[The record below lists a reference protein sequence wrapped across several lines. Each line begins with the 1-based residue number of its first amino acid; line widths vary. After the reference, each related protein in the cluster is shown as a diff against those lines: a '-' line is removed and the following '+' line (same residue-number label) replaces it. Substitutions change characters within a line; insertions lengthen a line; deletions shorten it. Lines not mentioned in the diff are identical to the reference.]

1 MIFSVANYI
10 LAVKHLDRMARTL
23 GAKRIYALGEEHD
36 REALKCSVGN
46 SVLVVQVMCE
56 GKRMAMRI
64 YMRPNANLR
73 AIYGDSYYP
82 KELLVSSSCD
92 VFGLADVVLC
102 DWKEGVSLQSK
113 IEELAHKPDKMAA
126 LSQMFEEFA
135 LSLLGEKWAHGDLK
149 PENII
154 FSKDGLS
161 LIDFDAMYCEGFG
174 SENCTN
180 IFEGYIAWLG
190 KLLKLDFGN
199 SFKYG
204 IPVIDVIKDHMG
216 VSFAVAAIATIFE
229 FLIATIFEFLIAIP
243 LGVTAATHQ
252 YSVRDYIVTV
262 LVMIGISLP
271 SFFFGQLLK
280 NIFAIQLE
288 WFPASGL
295 IDASKDLSGFA
306 LLMDQ
311 MWHLFIPILTVVILS
326 IGGRMRMTRTNML
339 EVLNSDYIRTA
350 RAKGLK
356 EKVVIYKHAFRN
368 TMIPLVTSLAGLLPG
383 LFSGAIITEQVF
395 GLPGIGNVAFDAML
409 VADIPFIMG
418 YNMFLAL
425 LSVIGVLLA
434 DLMYAVVDPRVKLG

>member
-1 MIFSVANYI
+1 MIKYI
-10 LAVKHLDRMARTL
+10 IKRIGLSILILL
-23 GAKRIYALGEEHD
+23 GVSLIIYALIRCMPVD
-36 REALKCSVGN
+36 FVTQKLS
-46 SVLVVQVMCE
+46 
-56 GKRMAMRI
+56 
-64 YMRPNANLR
+64 
-73 AIYGDSYYP
+73 AITTTGA
-82 KELLVSSSCD
+82 ET
-92 VFGLADVVLC
+92 
-102 DWKEGVSLQSK
+102 
-113 IEELAHKPDKMAA
+113 
-126 LSQMFEEFA
+126 SQDM
-135 LSLLGEKWAHGDLK
+135 
-149 PENII
+149 I
-154 FSKDGLS
+154 
-161 LIDFDAMYCEGFG
+161 DAMMKAYGLD
-174 SENCTN
+174 TN
-180 IFEGYIAWLG
+180 IFEGYFIWLG
-190 KLLKLDFGN
+190 KLLRFDLGN
-199 SFKYG
+199 SFT
-204 IPVIDVIKDHMG
+204 IPLSVVDVIKNHMG
-216 VSFAVAAIATIFE
+216 VSFAVA
-229 FLIATIFEFLIAIP
+229 LIATIFEFLIAIP

-252 YSVRDYIVTV
+252 YSIRDYIVTV

-295 IDASKDLSGFA
+295 IDASKDLTGLP

-368 TMIPLVTSLAGLLPG
+368 TMIPLVTSLAGLLPS

-395 GLPGIGNVAFDAML
+395 GLPGIGNVAFEAML
-409 VADIPFIMG
+409 VADIPLIMG

-434 DLMYAVVDPRVKLG
+434 DLMYAVVDPRVKLE